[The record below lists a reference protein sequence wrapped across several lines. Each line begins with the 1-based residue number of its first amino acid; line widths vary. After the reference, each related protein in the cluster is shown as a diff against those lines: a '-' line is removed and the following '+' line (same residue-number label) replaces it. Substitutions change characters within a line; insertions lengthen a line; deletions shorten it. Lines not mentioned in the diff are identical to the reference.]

1 MRSVDKYLP
10 KIRILLAD
18 DHVLMRQGLR
28 MLLERE
34 PDFEVI
40 AEAGDG
46 EEAVNLSSKYK
57 PDVVL
62 MDVGMPKLSGLEATK
77 LIKANHPATAVLVLT
92 IHDDEEYIIGFLEAG
107 AAGYLMKSAYGEEL
121 LQAIRALRAGDMVLH
136 TIVGQKLLNRA
147 AGRQLKPIEIDDIE
161 KLTPREI
168 EVLKLAAKGIS
179 NRDIATELGI
189 GVRTVKG
196 HLVNIFA
203 KMEVGSR
210 TEAVLSALK
219 RGWIVLE
226 EIS

>member
-1 MRSVDKYLP
+1 MSLQIKRLS

-18 DHVLMRQGLR
+18 DHTVMRQGVR

-34 PDFEVI
+34 PDFEVV

-46 EEAVNLSSKYK
+46 EEAVRLTGEYL

-62 MDVGMPKLSGLEATK
+62 MDVGMPKLSGLEATRQ
-77 LIKANHPATAVLVLT
+77 IKANHPATSVLVLT
-92 IHDDEEYIIGFLEAG
+92 IHDDEEYIIRFLEAG

-121 LQAIRALRAGDMVLH
+121 LQAIRSLRAGDLVLH
-136 TIVGQKLLNRA
+136 PIVGQKLLKRA
-147 AGRQLKPIEIDDIE
+147 SSRQLKPIKLVDVEQ
-161 KLTPREI
+161 LTPREL
-168 EVLKLAAKGIS
+168 EVLKLVARGIS
-179 NRDIATELGI
+179 NQRIAIELGI

-203 KMEVGSR
+203 KMEVTTR
-210 TEAVLSALK
+210 TEAIINALK

>member
-1 MRSVDKYLP
+1 
-10 KIRILLAD
+10 
-18 DHVLMRQGLR
+18 

-62 MDVGMPKLSGLEATK
+62 MDVGMPKMSGLEATK
-77 LIKANHPATAVLVLT
+77 LIKAELPTTAILVLT

-121 LQAIRALRAGDMVLH
+121 LQAIRSLKAGDLVLH
-136 TIVGQKLLNRA
+136 TVVGQKLLNRA
-147 AGRQLKPIEIDDIE
+147 AGRQFKPVDIDGMEI
-161 KLTPREI
+161 LTPREI
-168 EVLKLAAKGIS
+168 EVLKLAAKGLS
-179 NRDIATELGI
+179 NQNIATELGI

-196 HLVNIFA
+196 HLVNIFD

-210 TEAVLSALK
+210 TEAVLNALK
-219 RGWIVLE
+219 RGWIILE
-226 EIS
+226 EIC

>member
-1 MRSVDKYLP
+1 MSSQVKRLS

-18 DHVLMRQGLR
+18 DHTVMRQGVR

-34 PDFEVI
+34 PDFEVV

-46 EEAVNLSSKYK
+46 EEAVRLTGEYL

-62 MDVGMPKLSGLEATK
+62 MDVGMPKLGGLEATK
-77 LIKANHPATAVLVLT
+77 QIKANHPDTLVLVLT
-92 IHDDEEYIIGFLEAG
+92 IHDDEEYIIRFLEAG

-121 LQAIRALRAGDMVLH
+121 LQAIRSLRAGDLVLH
-136 TIVGQKLLNRA
+136 PIVGQKLLKRA
-147 AGRQLKPIEIDDIE
+147 SRSQLKPIKLEDIE
-161 KLTPREI
+161 QLTPREL
-168 EVLKLAAKGIS
+168 EVLKLAARGIS
-179 NRDIATELGI
+179 NQRIALELGI

-196 HLVNIFA
+196 HLVNIFE
-203 KMEVGSR
+203 KMEVTTR
-210 TEAVLSALK
+210 TEAIINALK